1 MLCVLQ
7 GIGGRS
13 PCITD
18 LYMKPHLVTE
28 ASKVIKDPQILINV
42 VSRRVRQLN
51 SGRQPL
57 VDSTGDRLG
66 IADLA
71 LMEIIQGKVTYDESI
86 DPNA

>member
-1 MLCVLQ
+1 MDRGVLSN
-7 GIGGRS
+7 S
-13 PCITD
+13 PF
-18 LYMKPHLVTE
+18 MKPDLVKE

-57 VDSTGDRLG
+57 VESTGDRLG
-66 IADLA
+66 VADFA
-71 LMEIIQGKVTYDESI
+71 LLEIIQGKVVYDESI

>member
-1 MLCVLQ
+1 
-7 GIGGRS
+7 
-13 PCITD
+13 
-18 LYMKPHLVTE
+18 MKPHLVKE
-28 ASKVIKDPQILINV
+28 ASKVIQDPQILINV

-57 VDSTGDRLG
+57 VNSTGERLG

-71 LMEIIQGKVTYDESI
+71 LLEIIEGKVVYDQDV